1 MVLTG
6 GPPGSGRRTGTGRAS
21 AGRGS
26 WLRLV
31 IPDAGVRRV
40 VRLVAR
46 RLGESGQVIVDIW
59 PWLGRNRYGW

>member
-1 MVLTG
+1 LG
-6 GPPGSGRRTGTGRAS
+6 GGARPGPGRRPPPGRAS

-46 RLGESGQVIVDIW
+46 RLGESG
-59 PWLGRNRYGW
+59 